1 MDANFV
7 LKNLMELLGKNP
19 PFIGQENCPL
29 QSFRGAP
36 EQSPKWLRTVLWSK
50 YIGTAQPGAE
60 PGVTPDL
67 ENCKNTHTKNAISLA
82 SELRF

>member
-1 MDANFV
+1 MEVKFV
-7 LKNLMELLGKNP
+7 LKNSREPLGKKP

-29 QSFRGAP
+29 QSFWGAP
-36 EQSPKWLRTVLWSK
+36 EQSPEWLRTTLRSK

-67 ENCKNTHTKNAISLA
+67 ENCKNTHTKNEITFA